1 VLFDVLQENTMLP
14 TVTCWFI
21 RGIIRNGRL
30 TEARKRFEAGTARPN
45 NWTFESAS
53 CWSVV
58 CEEVIDTDH
67 DPEGYD
73 AVYAELIRRGFSA
86 DEIDEMRKLAWRTAG
101 WLNYDMMV
109 WDWCS
114 MDESDMRRALE
125 LKFEKRLTR
134 KTTYDHD
141 LQMIQ
146 QFLDRDPPTTKK
158 KTAEQAV
165 HGNTH

>member
-1 VLFDVLQENTMLP
+1 MFP

-30 TEARKRFEAGTARPN
+30 TEARRRFEIGTARPN
-45 NWTFESAS
+45 KWTFESSS

-67 DPEGYD
+67 EPEGYD

-86 DEIDEMRKLAWRTAG
+86 TEIDEMRELAWRTAG

-109 WDWCS
+109 WDWCGLN
-114 MDESDMRRALE
+114 ESDMRRALD
-125 LKFEKRLTR
+125 LKLEKRLTR
-134 KTTYDHD
+134 KKNYDRD
-141 LQMIQ
+141 LETIQ
-146 QFLDRDPPTTKK
+146 RCLDRDPLNTK
-158 KTAEQAV
+158 KTAAER
-165 HGNTH
+165 GSGDNGGLRR